1 MFTCQRFVR
10 RNADNILDATG
21 VEWTESRD
29 GIEGLIFVLMMA
41 GMVSGALVLFFTPA
55 FGSDWWKAACVGL
68 ALMSSYRWARGM
80 EIAGTPRQLLFHR
93 DGSIA
98 APLGFAAYAA
108 KHRSVTGHHD
118 NIASIEARHM
128 AFKGSSTPNTHGVVL
143 YSRDGDIADVAM
155 HLLPDDAHKV
165 AVQMTLALTE
175 LREDL
180 ASGTTGQGRR
190 QAQSTARGHS
200 RPVVDVFID

>member
-1 MFTCQRFVR
+1 MFTCQRIAQR
-10 RNADNILDATG
+10 KTDILDASG

-29 GIEGLIFVLMMA
+29 GIEGLVFVLVMA
-41 GMVSGALVLFFTPA
+41 GLVSGALVLFFTPL
-55 FGSDWWKAACVGL
+55 FGKDWWKAACVGL
-68 ALMSSYRWARGM
+68 ALLSPYRWARGM

-93 DGSIA
+93 DGRIA

-128 AFKGSSTPNTHGVVL
+128 AFKGASTPNTHGVVL
-143 YSRDGDIADVAM
+143 YSRDGDIANVAM

-180 ASGTTGQGRR
+180 ASGKTGQGQRR
-190 QAQSTARGHS
+190 VQPTARGHA